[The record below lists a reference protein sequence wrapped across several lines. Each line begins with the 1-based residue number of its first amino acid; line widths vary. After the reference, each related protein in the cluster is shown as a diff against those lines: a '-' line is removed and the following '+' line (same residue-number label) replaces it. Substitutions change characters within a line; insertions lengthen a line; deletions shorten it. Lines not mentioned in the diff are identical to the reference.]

1 MDHPKGKQIY
11 RFDQSLMERLSSSG
25 LSMSQLNVQRRM
37 HPDISALIRYSLFH
51 VLYATQLKLSRNT
64 LYKNLQDNEHVT
76 GYPPVRGIAHN
87 LFFIDHSHPERGG
100 GDDAVSKY
108 NEYEVWGLIV
118 VLHRSDSL
126 Y

>member
-1 MDHPKGKQIY
+1 
-11 RFDQSLMERLSSSG
+11 
-25 LSMSQLNVQRRM
+25 M